1 MDHTTQSPAVFPYFV
16 IDTLHGIVISTPT
29 WRFLRI
35 ATNVLFNREISVA
48 KAKGGVSKADMIREA
63 MRELGDAAPKDM
75 QRYIADKYK
84 TTISTTMISSYKS
97 NFNRKQ
103 GGGGRRGS
111 AEGAIGV
118 KDLTVLRELIDRV
131 GAPQLQSVI
140 KVLTK

>member
-1 MDHTTQSPAVFPYFV
+1 M
-16 IDTLHGIVISTPT
+16 
-29 WRFLRI
+29 
-35 ATNVLFNREISVA
+35 A
-48 KAKGGVSKADMIREA
+48 KSKGDVSKADMIREA
-63 MRELGDAAPKDM
+63 MRELGGAPPKDM

-84 TTISTTMISSYKS
+84 VTISTTMISSYKS

-103 GGGGRRGS
+103 GGRG
-111 AEGAIGV
+111 AGEGAIGV

>member
-1 MDHTTQSPAVFPYFV
+1 M
-16 IDTLHGIVISTPT
+16 
-29 WRFLRI
+29 
-35 ATNVLFNREISVA
+35 A
-48 KAKGGVSKADMIREA
+48 KAKSGVSKADMIREA

-84 TTISTTMISSYKS
+84 ATISTTMISSYKS

-103 GGGGRRGS
+103 GGGGRRAS

-118 KDLTVLRELIDRV
+118 KDLTVLREMIDRV